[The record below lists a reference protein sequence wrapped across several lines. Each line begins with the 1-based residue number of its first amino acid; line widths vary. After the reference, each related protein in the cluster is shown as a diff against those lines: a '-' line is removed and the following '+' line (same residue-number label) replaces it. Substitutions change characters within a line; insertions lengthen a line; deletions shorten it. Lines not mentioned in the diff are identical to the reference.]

1 MGVICIW
8 DTPDTEYALTLP
20 LTHRLC
26 VNPTPSQVI
35 YSSQT
40 SPTLAATW
48 LSSMNT
54 VATGRADGS
63 IQLYRVEPSCPS
75 AVFVDGA
82 VREMDEESRYSNGL
96 FDTMPGEA

>member
-1 MGVICIW
+1 
-8 DTPDTEYALTLP
+8 
-20 LTHRLC
+20 
-26 VNPTPSQVI
+26 
-35 YSSQT
+35 
-40 SPTLAATW
+40 
-48 LSSMNT
+48 MNT

>member
-8 DTPDTEYALTLP
+8 DTPDTEYAFTSP

-26 VNPTPSQVI
+26 INPTPSQVI

-40 SPTLAATW
+40 SPTLVATW